1 MTKQLRWLLPIIV
14 IVALAVVVLAVNPF
28 SIFGFTRGGSD
39 APLGLTL
46 GLDLEGGSHLV
57 YDILPQEGQTITQT
71 DAEAV
76 RDIVSQRV
84 NQFGASE
91 PSVQLLGSAPDYRL
105 LVQIPGQ
112 ASNPQISVTVNNG
125 FYNNALMAEVLTI
138 PEIARIATSTLQRD
152 DITVD
157 IADIITNPNNSNSIV
172 YTFDFEESLNPAQV
186 DVEGNVIEFNDA
198 EKLRQTLENIPILLN
213 LQFSTNTVDL
223 SLMPTPTATD
233 TETID
238 MMLDGAEEDTATVD
252 MMLDGAE
259 EDTATVDMMLD
270 GAEEDTA
277 TVDMMLDGAEEDTA
291 TVDMMLDGAEEDTAT
306 VDVFFELPTQ
316 NDVYQAFVQAGRADA
331 LVRLVESFTQTTDF
345 GGEVA
350 VYQYSARFRGLM
362 IRGERDESGAYVQSE
377 FEDLEDELMEFSSY
391 NGYNLAG
398 LVENFVSTGGIEEA
412 KALIGSTALL
422 EFRERECGNALVPE
436 DGISPDVW
444 EVQRCTDPR
453 YYQERSTAIDPADLE
468 SAQVGV
474 NQGQAGPVINIVF
487 NNDGANAFF
496 DVTSRIAGTGDRLA
510 IYLDNEEL
518 IAPGADAPISGG
530 RAFIQGDFTQ
540 RGDFQ
545 RAETIAIQLQSGA
558 LPASL
563 EITQERTVDATLGS
577 DSLNRSLIAA
587 AIGLALLA
595 VFLILYYK
603 IPGVVAT
610 ITLIAYTLTLVA
622 IIKLIPITLTLS
634 GIAAIILSL
643 GFAVDANILTAERI
657 KEELKSGR
665 DIYSA
670 ISNGYR
676 RAWSSIRDG
685 NLSTLIVALVL
696 YWFGD
701 RFSTS
706 LIQGFALTLGIGILL
721 SMFYAYVVNRVL
733 VRILAFSPLGRSI
746 RLFVPVLVTATN
758 EPALSSATSGRKAE
772 PAPEQSE
779 GSDDS
784 ETTDEPQEAA
794 PEPEL
799 EQPDPDVTDTED
811 NSPDEEPKD
820 S

>member
-138 PEIARIATSTLQRD
+138 PEIASIATSTLQRD
-152 DITVD
+152 DITVN
-157 IADIITNPNNSNSIV
+157 IADIITNPDNSNSIV

-186 DVEGNVIEFNDA
+186 DAEGNVIEFNDA

-223 SLMPTPTATD
+223 SLMPTPAATD

-238 MMLDGAEEDTATVD
+238 MMP
-252 MMLDGAE
+252 
-259 EDTATVDMMLD
+259 
-270 GAEEDTA
+270 
-277 TVDMMLDGAEEDTA
+277 DGAEEDTA

-350 VYQYSARFRGLM
+350 VYQYNARFRGLT
-362 IRGERDESGAYVQSE
+362 IQGERDESGVYVQSE
-377 FEDLEDELMEFSSY
+377 YEDLIDELTEFSSF
-391 NGYNLAG
+391 NGFNLAG

-422 EFRERECGNALVPE
+422 EFRERECASALEPQ
-436 DGISPDVW
+436 DDLSPDVW
-444 EVQRCTDPR
+444 EIQRCTNPR

-758 EPALSSATSGRKAE
+758 EPALSSATSEHKAV

-779 GSDDS
+779 DSDDS
-784 ETTDEPQEAA
+784 ETTDELQEAA
-794 PEPEL
+794 SEPEP

>member
-91 PSVQLLGSAPDYRL
+91 PSVQLLGSDPDYRL

-138 PEIARIATSTLQRD
+138 PEIASIATSTLQRD
-152 DITVD
+152 DITVN
-157 IADIITNPNNSNSIV
+157 IADIIPNPDNSNSIV

-198 EKLRQTLENIPILLN
+198 EKLRQALENIPILLN

-223 SLMPTPTATD
+223 SPMPPPAATD

-238 MMLDGAEEDTATVD
+238 MMPDS
-252 MMLDGAE
+252 
-259 EDTATVDMMLD
+259 
-270 GAEEDTA
+270 
-277 TVDMMLDGAEEDTA
+277 
-291 TVDMMLDGAEEDTAT
+291 AEEDTAT

-331 LVRLVESFTQTTDF
+331 LVRLVDSFTQTVGID
-345 GGEVA
+345 EVA
-350 VYQYSARFRGLM
+350 VYQYNARFRGLM
-362 IRGERDESGAYVQSE
+362 IQGDRDESGVYVQSE
-377 FEDLEDELMEFSSY
+377 FEDLIDELTEFSSF
-391 NGYNLAG
+391 NGFTLAG
-398 LVENFVSTGGIEEA
+398 LVEDFVSTGGIEEA

-422 EFRERECGNALVPE
+422 EFRERECASALEPQDDLSSE
-436 DGISPDVW
+436 VW
-444 EVQRCTDPR
+444 EIQRCTNPR

-518 IAPGADAPISGG
+518 IAPGADMGIAGG

-696 YWFGD
+696 FWFGD

-758 EPALSSATSGRKAE
+758 EPALSSATSEREAE
-772 PAPEQSE
+772 PTPEQSE

-794 PEPEL
+794 PEPEPESEP

>member
-91 PSVQLLGSAPDYRL
+91 PSVQLLGSDPDYRL

-138 PEIARIATSTLQRD
+138 PEIASIATSTLQRD
-152 DITVD
+152 DITVN
-157 IADIITNPNNSNSIV
+157 IADIIPNPDNSNSIV

-198 EKLRQTLENIPILLN
+198 EKLRQALENIPILLN

-223 SLMPTPTATD
+223 SPMPPPAATD

-238 MMLDGAEEDTATVD
+238 MMPDS
-252 MMLDGAE
+252 
-259 EDTATVDMMLD
+259 
-270 GAEEDTA
+270 
-277 TVDMMLDGAEEDTA
+277 
-291 TVDMMLDGAEEDTAT
+291 AEEDTAT

-331 LVRLVESFTQTTDF
+331 LVRLVDSFTQTVGID
-345 GGEVA
+345 EVA
-350 VYQYSARFRGLM
+350 VYQYNARFRGLM
-362 IRGERDESGAYVQSE
+362 IQGDRDESGVYVQSE
-377 FEDLEDELMEFSSY
+377 FEDLIDELTEFSSF
-391 NGYNLAG
+391 NGFTLAG
-398 LVENFVSTGGIEEA
+398 LVEDFVSTGGIEEA

-422 EFRERECGNALVPE
+422 EFRERECASALEPQDDLSSE
-436 DGISPDVW
+436 VW
-444 EVQRCTDPR
+444 EIQRCTNPR

-518 IAPGADAPISGG
+518 IAPGADMGIAGG

-696 YWFGD
+696 FWFGD

-758 EPALSSATSGRKAE
+758 EPALSSAPSEREAE
-772 PAPEQSE
+772 PTPEQSE

-794 PEPEL
+794 PEPEPESEP

>member
-91 PSVQLLGSAPDYRL
+91 PSVQLLGSDPDYRL

-138 PEIARIATSTLQRD
+138 PEIASIATSTLQRD

-157 IADIITNPNNSNSIV
+157 IADIITNPDNSNSIV

-186 DVEGNVIEFNDA
+186 DAEGNVIEFNDA

-223 SLMPTPTATD
+223 SPHARTPLPEEDTTTD
-233 TETID
+233 TETI
-238 MMLDGAEEDTATVD
+238 
-252 MMLDGAE
+252 
-259 EDTATVDMMLD
+259 
-270 GAEEDTA
+270 
-277 TVDMMLDGAEEDTA
+277 DMMLDGAEEDTA

-350 VYQYSARFRGLM
+350 VYQYNARFRGLT
-362 IRGERDESGAYVQSE
+362 IQGERDESGVYVQSE
-377 FEDLEDELMEFSSY
+377 YEDLIDELTEFSSF
-391 NGYNLAG
+391 NGFNLAG

-422 EFRERECGNALVPE
+422 EFRERECASALEPQ
-436 DGISPDVW
+436 DDLSPDVW
-444 EVQRCTDPR
+444 EIQRCTNPR

-758 EPALSSATSGRKAE
+758 EPALSSATSEHKAE

-794 PEPEL
+794 PEPEPGTTRSRCNRYRR
-799 EQPDPDVTDTED
+799 QF
-811 NSPDEEPKD
+811 SR
-820 S
+820 

>member
-91 PSVQLLGSAPDYRL
+91 PSVQLLGSDPDYRL

-186 DVEGNVIEFNDA
+186 DAEGNVIEFNDA

-223 SLMPTPTATD
+223 SLIPTPAATD
-233 TETID
+233 TTTVD
-238 MMLDGAEEDTATVD
+238 MMPDGAEEDTTTVD
-252 MMLDGAE
+252 MMLDGVE
-259 EDTATVDMMLD
+259 EDTT
-270 GAEEDTA
+270 

-331 LVRLVESFTQTTDF
+331 LVRLVDSFTQTTDF

-350 VYQYSARFRGLM
+350 VYQYNARFRGLT
-362 IRGERDESGAYVQSE
+362 IQGERDESGAYVQSE
-377 FEDLEDELMEFSSY
+377 FENLEDELIEFSSF
-391 NGYNLAG
+391 NGYNIAG

-422 EFRERECGNALVPE
+422 EFRERECASALEPQ
-436 DGISPDVW
+436 DDLSPDVW
-444 EVQRCTDPR
+444 EIQRCTNPR

-758 EPALSSATSGRKAE
+758 EPALSSATSEHKAE

-794 PEPEL
+794 PEPEPESEP

-811 NSPDEEPKD
+811 NSPEEEPKD